1 MRYTIFRTQIFIRL
15 LLIVA
20 VGFSILYILTETHF
34 WLVSLWLGLFI
45 VVLFIELMH
54 YIERTHL
61 EMENLVIAIRQGE
74 FSNTYYRRPAMKGH
88 MLSEVFNQL
97 VGTFQKLRQEK
108 EGNHLYL
115 HNIVEQVSVA
125 LICVDAE
132 GKVQLVNQAAKELL
146 QKPILRNLNEL
157 EDIDHEFYQILKQ
170 LKAGEKKLIRVIIHH
185 QLLQLSVQATEF
197 RMQGKDFKLLSMQDF
212 RTELEE
218 QEVASWQKLI
228 RVLTHEIM
236 NSVIP
241 ISNLTAMVNQMLIY
255 EGDDHKLQMHKLDE
269 DDIEDLHGSLI
280 TIEERTNGLVNF
292 VKAYKSLTQIA
303 QPQFRTVE
311 MEALFKRLLA
321 LLKSR
326 LHEKQIEWQEK
337 IEPQNL
343 QLKADFELIEQILIN
358 LVNNS
363 IDALQGVENPKI
375 HLYAYIND
383 KNQRVIQ
390 LTDNGK
396 GIEPEVMDQ
405 IFIPFFTTKEN
416 GSGIGLS
423 LSKQIMRLHKGN
435 ISVQSVKGEGTI
447 FTLSF

>member
-15 LLIVA
+15 IFIVA
-20 VGFSILYILTETHF
+20 VGFSILYILTETNF
-34 WLVSLWLGLFI
+34 WLVSLWLGLLLI
-45 VVLFIELMH
+45 VLFVELIR

-74 FSNTYYRRPAMKGH
+74 FSNTYYQRPAMKGH

-108 EGNHLYL
+108 ESNHQYL
-115 HNIVEQVSVA
+115 QNIVEQVSVA
-125 LICVDAE
+125 LICVDVE

-146 QKPILRNLNEL
+146 QKPKLRNLDDL
-157 EDIDHEFYQILKQ
+157 QDIDREFYHALKQ
-170 LKAGEKKLIRVIIHH
+170 LNAGEKTQIKVIVHH

-241 ISNLTAMVNQMLIY
+241 ISNLTGMVNQMLIQTD
-255 EGDDHKLQMHKLDE
+255 EGDKLKMNDLDE
-269 DDIEDLHGSLI
+269 DEIEDLYGSLI
-280 TIEERTNGLVNF
+280 TIEERTNGLINF

-303 QPQFRTVE
+303 QPQFRAVDVQ
-311 MEALFKRLLA
+311 ALFKRLHA
-321 LLKSR
+321 LLKTK
-326 LHEKQIEWQEK
+326 LKEKGIVWQERVDP
-337 IEPQNL
+337 ENL
-343 QLKADFELIEQILIN
+343 QIKADFELIEQILIN

-363 IDALQGVENPKI
+363 MDALQMVEDPNISI
-375 HLYAYIND
+375 HAFIND

-390 LTDNGK
+390 VMDNGK
-396 GIEPEVMDQ
+396 GIEQELIDQ

-423 LSKQIMRLHKGN
+423 LSRQIMRLHKGN
-435 ISVQSVKGEGTI
+435 ISVQSAKGEGTV